1 MGRALFRGDMDKD
14 DVTSEYD
21 AIFGG
26 SFKALLK
33 KEQEFGFNS
42 AVDRFAIVQG
52 IEKDPSGGNRK
63 RVATQDPAPSED
75 PEAQGFSPSTQELI
89 LSLSND
95 VKGYKDENAVLKAK
109 ISSLETR
116 VGDLR

>member
-52 IEKDPSGGNRK
+52 IEKD
-63 RVATQDPAPSED
+63 
-75 PEAQGFSPSTQELI
+75 
-89 LSLSND
+89 
-95 VKGYKDENAVLKAK
+95 
-109 ISSLETR
+109 
-116 VGDLR
+116 LRG